1 MNRYEFNAPIDDMG
15 VTVVENAFINHFM
28 PKARGE
34 FVKIYLYGL
43 KCCNSGKGMSDT
55 EIAEVLGLNESDV
68 AKAWKYWESEGIVL
82 LDNEEDSCYIQFL
95 SIPPMLFIPG
105 MTAQKKIKKTTSRK
119 YTEMFK
125 DIENK
130 LGRLLA
136 HNEQEIIL
144 DWIDKYKF
152 SIQTVVLLIEDCIK
166 RDKRIINYWDSM
178 ADIYHDLGIQTYD
191 QLQDYIQK
199 REATNKRNKDIL
211 NYLGIY
217 ASPTTPQREMMDK
230 WFNEYGFDMDIIKKA
245 CDETLKITK
254 PNFAYIDKILTAWH
268 EGKDTPNPPK
278 SATKNYK
285 SGKTRLE
292 DEHDYDVEMLERAL
306 FGDE

>member
-1 MNRYEFNAPIDDMG
+1 MNRYEFTTQIDDMG
-15 VTVVENAFINHFM
+15 FTVVENAFINHYM

-43 KCCNSGKGMSDT
+43 KCCNSGKGMSNF
-55 EIAEVLGLNESDV
+55 EIAEVLGVSENDV
-68 AKAWKYWESEGIVL
+68 AKAWKYWEDEGIIR
-82 LDNEEDSCYIQFL
+82 LDHEDDSFNIEFL
-95 SIPPMLFIPG
+95 SIAPMLFIPG
-105 MTAQKKIKKTTSRK
+105 MTAKKKTKKSTSRK

-125 DIENK
+125 DIESK

-152 SIQTVVLLIEDCIK
+152 SIQTVVLLIEDCVK
-166 RDKRIINYWDSM
+166 RDKRLINYWDSM

-199 REATNKRNKDIL
+199 REATNKRNKEIL

-217 ASPTTPQREMMDK
+217 DAPSTPQRDMMDK
-230 WFNEYGFDMDIIKKA
+230 WFNEFGFDMQKVKQA

-268 EGKDTPNPPK
+268 EGKDTPKPPASK
-278 SATKNYK
+278 TAKYK

-292 DEHDYDVEMLERAL
+292 DEHDYDVELLEKAL